1 MLTFTCI
8 DQSFAAV
15 LYIYPVLRTKMPL
28 IVVLVLCIPSVMG
41 KIFDVLTEIY
51 FDLFSYGVVSMITF

>member
-15 LYIYPVLRTKMPL
+15 LYPVLRTKML
-28 IVVLVLCIPSVMG
+28 LNCFISAVHTFCDG
-41 KIFDVLTEIY
+41 NIFDVLTKIY
-51 FDLFSYGVVSMITF
+51 FDLFSYGVVSIITF